1 MLVINIFFWIL
12 FIVLAVITIYFFV
25 VSIAGKIYK
34 TPQYSKHPH
43 KKRIAVLI
51 PTYKEDQIILS
62 TAKKAS
68 EHLYDGIFKVFVAAD
83 QLKESTI
90 QELRKLPIEVLP
102 VQFEISSKARSLN
115 RLLNHIEEDK
125 WDVALILDADNVMEE
140 GVLEKINHVF
150 QDGFKA
156 AQANRTAKNQNST
169 VAILDGLSEGINNHL
184 FRKGQR
190 ALGFA
195 SNTIGSGMAFE
206 FKTLKAIYNKPGI
219 LGNPA
224 CDREVDFEIMKR
236 DVCIEYI
243 DNAHVY
249 DEKVA
254 QKAVYE
260 KQRTRWFESQIIH
273 LKLFFDPKEQPIPH
287 TKDYYNKL
295 WVNMIPPR
303 LLIILGLMIGV
314 FAAFINDIFHFHW
327 IAPAPLYWYILTLLF
342 AITFTLAIP
351 SKFYHW
357 QTIKALLYVP
367 VLILSVVKAVI
378 KMKVSRKEFVHTP
391 KTFTEDIHSEKSN

>member
-1 MLVINIFFWIL
+1 MLIL
-12 FIVLAVITIYFFV
+12 HIICWLLFVVLASITIYFFI
-25 VSIAGKIYK
+25 VSIAGKIYSPPK
-34 TPQYSKHPH
+34 YLIHPD

-62 TAKKAS
+62 TAQKAS
-68 EHLYDGIFKVFVAAD
+68 EHQYAGTFKVFVAAD
-83 QLKESTI
+83 QLQPATI
-90 QELRKLPIEVLP
+90 EQLRTLPIEVLP
-102 VQFEISSKARSLN
+102 VKFEISSKARSLN
-115 RLLNHIEEDK
+115 RLLNHIDEND
-125 WDVALILDADNVMEE
+125 WDVALILDADNVMEA
-140 GVLEKINHVF
+140 GVLEKINHAF
-150 QDGFKA
+150 QNGFKA
-156 AQANRTAKNQNST
+156 VQSNRTAKNQNTT

-236 DVCIEYI
+236 DVCIEFI
-243 DNAHVY
+243 DNANVY

-295 WVNMIPPR
+295 WVNLIPPR
-303 LLIILGLMIGV
+303 LLIILGLMIGGG
-314 FAAFINDIFHFHW
+314 FAIINDLFNIHW
-327 IAPAPLYWYILTLLF
+327 IAPAPVYWYLLILLF
-342 AITFTLAIP
+342 AVTFAIAIP
-351 SKFYHW
+351 GKFYQW
-357 QTIKALLYVP
+357 STVKALFYIP
-367 VLILSVVKAVI
+367 VLVWSAVKAVLN
-378 KMKVSRKEFVHTP
+378 MKVSRKEFVHTP
-391 KTFTEDIHSEKSN
+391 KTFTEDQSNK

>member
-1 MLVINIFFWIL
+1 MLILHIIFWVL
-12 FIVLAVITIYFFV
+12 FVVLASITVYFFI
-25 VSIAGKIYK
+25 VSIAGKIYSSPK
-34 TPQYSKHPH
+34 YQVHPD

-68 EHLYDGIFKVFVAAD
+68 EHQYSGIFKVFVAAD
-83 QLKESTI
+83 QLQASTI
-90 QELRKLPIEVLP
+90 EQLRTLPIEVLP
-102 VQFEISSKARSLN
+102 VKFEISSKARSLN
-115 RLLNHIEEDK
+115 QLLNHIDENA
-125 WDVALILDADNVMEE
+125 WDIALILDADNVMEA
-140 GVLEKINHVF
+140 GVLEKINHSF
-150 QDGFKA
+150 QNGFKA
-156 AQANRTAKNQNST
+156 AQSNRTAKNQNTT

-236 DVCIEYI
+236 DVCIEFI
-243 DNAHVY
+243 DNANVY

-295 WVNMIPPR
+295 WVNLIPPR
-303 LLIILGLMIGV
+303 LLIILGLMIGGG
-314 FAAFINDIFHFHW
+314 FAIINDLFKIHW
-327 IAPAPLYWYILTLLF
+327 IAPAPVYWYGLILLF
-342 AITFTLAIP
+342 AVTFAIAIP
-351 SKFYHW
+351 NKFYRW
-357 QTIKALLYVP
+357 STVKALFYVP
-367 VLILSVVKAVI
+367 VLVWSAVKAVI
-378 KMKVSRKEFVHTP
+378 NMKVSRKEFVHTP
-391 KTFTEDIHSEKSN
+391 KTFTEDPHNK